1 VANRVSIS
9 YKETAIDAI
18 SFAGRFRLGRVQRA
32 DVGANL
38 PNTPVKELGSDKL
51 VGRIFD
57 LPEVTA
63 TVNAFDVGARAA
75 FTLAGVDW
83 AAVPSGTRIEAQDIK
98 YVCLAQSFKNAGSS
112 NDIARTLYVPGAKL
126 ERFSYNYSVGG
137 DATEEYSFSAVD
149 RRWLRYDVA
158 TATGTLSASG
168 TMTFSPAARVLK
180 DGTYILSIF
189 ASGLGYVTHDN
200 IVSQS
205 ATSVQLDI
213 AAVPAATPV
222 LITYHTDLADQWDYT
237 YEYPHVAPGYTPPPD
252 QPVGVRGW
260 GVEVYLV
267 QSGVTSQRVYRGQTC
282 TIQGQFPNT
291 KIQELGN
298 ESIVGYIDDIP
309 DITGTLDIIQ
319 SDFKIQEILSN
330 DNDLNDD
337 NWSPTELGTGQWGLL
352 VKVYRRGANRSN
364 DPEKTLWLPQ
374 LDITQ
379 EQNQAQVGQ
388 DSRVTFNFSS
398 RTNQCYIYKGA
409 PVNGILVP

>member
-1 VANRVSIS
+1 MANRISVS
-9 YKETAIDAI
+9 YKETGIDAI
-18 SFAGRFRLGRVQRA
+18 SLAGRYRLGRVQRA

-38 PNTPVKELGSDKL
+38 PNTPVKELGSDQL

-63 TVNAFDVGARAA
+63 TVNAFDVGARTA

-83 AAVPSGTRIEAQDIK
+83 ASAASGTRIEAQQIQ
-98 YVCLAQSFKNAGSS
+98 YVCLAQSFKAAGTSQ
-112 NDIARTLYVPGAKL
+112 DIARTLYVPGAKL

-149 RRWLRYDVA
+149 RKWLKYDVGVA
-158 TATGTLSASG
+158 SGTVSASG
-168 TMTFSPAARVLK
+168 VLTFTPAARVLK
-180 DGTYILSIF
+180 DGTYILSVF
-189 ASGLGYVTHDN
+189 ASGIGYITHEN
-200 IVSQS
+200 ITAESS
-205 ATSVQLDI
+205 TSVTLDTTV
-213 AAVPAATPV
+213 VPASTYV
-222 LITYHTDLADQWDYT
+222 VVTYHTDLSNQWDYT
-237 YEYPHVAPGYTPPPD
+237 YEYAHVPEDYTPPPD

-260 GVEVYLV
+260 GVELYLM
-267 QSGVTSQRVYRGQTC
+267 QSGQANQRIYRAQTC

-309 DITGTLDIIQ
+309 EVTGTLDIIQ
-319 SDFKIQEILSN
+319 SDFKLQDFLHN
-330 DNDLNDD
+330 DNGLDDD
-337 NWSPTELGTGQWGLL
+337 NWDPDELGTGDWGLL
-352 VKVYRRGANRSN
+352 VRVFRRGANRAN
-364 DPEKTLWLPQ
+364 DPEKELWVPK

-398 RTNQCYIYKGA
+398 RSNKLYIYKGA
-409 PVNGILVP
+409 HTGSLPTG

>member
-1 VANRVSIS
+1 MASRVSIN

-18 SFAGRFRLGRVQRA
+18 SYAGRYRLGRVQRA

-63 TVNAFDVGARAA
+63 TVNAFDVGARTA

-83 AAVPSGTRIEAQDIK
+83 ASAASGTRIEAQEMR
-98 YVCLAQSFKNAGSS
+98 YVCLAQSFKGAGTS

-149 RRWLRYDVA
+149 RRWLKYDVA
-158 TATGTLSASG
+158 TASGTLSASG

-180 DGTYILSIF
+180 DGTYVLSIF
-189 ASGLGYVTHDN
+189 ASGLGYITHDA
-200 IVSQS
+200 ITAQS
-205 ATSVQLDI
+205 ATSVTLDT
-213 AAVPAATPV
+213 ASVPASTPV
-222 LITYHTDLADQWDYT
+222 LITYHADLTDQWQYT
-237 YEYPHVAPGYTPPPD
+237 YDYPHVAPGYTPPPD

-267 QSGVTSQRVYRGQTC
+267 ESGQINQRVYRAQTC
-282 TIQGQFPNT
+282 TIQGQYPNT

-298 ESIVGYIDDIP
+298 EAIVGYIDDIP
-309 DITGTLDIIQ
+309 EITGTLDIIQ
-319 SDFKIQEILSN
+319 SDFRLQELLMDDSTG
-330 DNDLNDD
+330 D
-337 NWSPTELGTGQWGLL
+337 NWDPNELGSGDWGLL
-352 VKVYRRGANRSN
+352 VKVFRRGANRAN
-364 DPEKTLWLPQ
+364 DPEKTLWLPA

-379 EQNQAQVGQ
+379 EQNQSQVGQ

-398 RTNQCYIYKGA
+398 RTNECFVYKGA
-409 PVNGILVP
+409 PTGGVLVP

>member
-1 VANRVSIS
+1 MASRVSIS

-98 YVCLAQSFKNAGSS
+98 YVCLAQSFKSAGASQ
-112 NDIARTLYVPGAKL
+112 DIARTLYVPGAKL

-149 RRWLRYDVA
+149 RKWLRYDVA
-158 TATGTLSASG
+158 TATGVLSASG

-180 DGTYILSIF
+180 DGSYILSVF
-189 ASGLGYVTHDN
+189 ASGLGYITHDN
-200 IVSQS
+200 ILGQGP
-205 ATSVQLDI
+205 TSVQLDI
-213 AAVPAATPV
+213 TSVPAATPI
-222 LITYHTDLADQWDYT
+222 LITYHTDLSNQWDYT
-237 YEYPHVAPGYTPPPD
+237 YEYPHIAPGYTPPPD

-267 QSGVTSQRVYRGQTC
+267 QSGVGNQRVYRGQTC

-298 ESIVGYIDDIP
+298 EQIVGYVDDIP

-319 SDFKIQEILSN
+319 SDFKVQELLSN
-330 DNDLNDD
+330 DNDNNDD
-337 NWSPTELGTGQWGLL
+337 NWDPTELGSGQWGLL
-352 VKVYRRGANRSN
+352 VKVYRRGANRAN

-398 RTNQCYIYKGA
+398 RTNQCYIYKGS
-409 PVNGILVP
+409 PVGNILVP